1 MRSRVKIG
9 TKIRIM
15 EFLSQNVALC
25 RIQEK
30 VGTDTLFI
38 LGEGMS
44 MTIKEN
50 EVIEHDRSVM
60 FIYYFPPSSFF
71 VCLR

>member
-44 MTIKEN
+44 MTIKKM
-50 EVIEHDRSVM
+50 R
-60 FIYYFPPSSFF
+60 
-71 VCLR
+71 